1 MHNKNIISASIV
13 LYNSDMNQLKTVVQ
27 SYSPSKYRWLYLID
41 NSPVQ
46 TDVASILANN
56 NYIHY
61 HFSGK
66 NKGYGAGH
74 NIAIRMALKAETQY
88 HVVLNPDLEFE
99 PHIIDKIAEFM
110 ETDGTI
116 AQVMP
121 KILNQR
127 CELQYLCKLLP
138 TPMDLFFKRFLP
150 EKYAKKIL
158 MRYQLKFTDYNKQMN
173 IPYLSGCFMFFRISA
188 FKTIGLFDERF
199 FMYPKDIDIT
209 RRMHK
214 VYKTIY
220 YPEVSVVHTHQADSY
235 KSKKMLKVH
244 IINMVKYFNKW
255 GWFFD
260 KERKTINTSVLKAL
274 K

>member
-1 MHNKNIISASIV
+1 
-13 LYNSDMNQLKTVVQ
+13 MNQLNTIIQ
-27 SYSPSKYRWLYLID
+27 SYSPSEYRWLYLID

-46 TDVASILANN
+46 TDVASILDKN

-61 HFSGK
+61 HFLGK

-74 NIAIRMALKAETQY
+74 NVAIREALKVDSKY
-88 HVVLNPDLEFE
+88 HIVLNPDLEFT
-99 PHIIDKIAEFM
+99 PDVIDKIAEFM
-110 ETDGTI
+110 DTDDTI

-121 KILNQR
+121 KVLNQYG
-127 CELQYLCKLLP
+127 ELQYLCKLLP

-150 EKYAKKIL
+150 DKYAKKRL
-158 MRYQLKFTDYNKQMN
+158 MRYQLKFTDYNKQMS
-173 IPYLSGCFMFFRISA
+173 IPYLSGCFMFFRTSA
-188 FKTIGLFDERF
+188 FKTIGVFDERF
-199 FMYPKDIDIT
+199 FMYPEDIDIT
-209 RRMHK
+209 RRIHK
-214 VYKTIY
+214 VYKIIY
-220 YPEVSVVHTHQADSY
+220 YPEVSIVHTHQAESY

-260 KERKTINTSVLKAL
+260 HERRIINTKVLKAL